1 MSLTSLVKKISP
13 KNIPDPSPL
22 NLHCGE
28 GTEQNLHQILYGGKR
43 PRQNLQ
49 IIQSTSLTSNTSG
62 YTPPR
67 GLCVWKLHVYGWS
80 QWLHKAP
87 KNTEEYTGRRKKWYI
102 YIHIHTNIYI
112 HTEWMI
118 MSKYM
123 SVGRDI
129 LVDQNYSLS
138 GRARIS
144 RAYAA
149 VWYRHI

>member
-80 QWLHKAP
+80 QWLHKAT

-102 YIHIHTNIYI
+102 YIYIHIHTNIYI
-112 HTEWMI
+112 YTLNEWLCRNI
-118 MSKYM
+118 F
-123 SVGRDI
+123 VGWKRYSCRPELL
-129 LVDQNYSLS
+129 LVGENQN
-138 GRARIS
+138 
-144 RAYAA
+144 
-149 VWYRHI
+149 